1 MEKYRD
7 NDPGKEQTA
16 YDRLSDEALLR
27 QLRAGDAAIMDYVL
41 DKYKPLVRKKTNAM
55 FLIGGDTDDLIQE
68 GMIGLFKAIRDYR
81 EERETSFFHF
91 AELCITRQIYSAIEA
106 SNRKKHAP
114 LNSYVSFYSE
124 VSEEGQP
131 LAEYLESERSDNP
144 EQRMID
150 QENFEL
156 FLKKVRQSLSKME
169 CEVLDDYLSEN
180 AALALEALEVLGRVG
195 YPTTVE
201 QRKKGLKDTKWNGRL
216 TIIHR
221 EPLFIVDGAHNPAA
235 ADMLEDSVRKYF
247 KGRKLF
253 FIMGVFRDKDYPYII
268 RKLCPYAEQIITI
281 ETPDNP
287 RALPAQELAEE
298 VKKCNPHVQAADSIP
313 DAVDKIFA
321 MAGREDVILSFGSL
335 SFIGEITTIVKTQEE
350 KNS

>member
-1 MEKYRD
+1 MNLQEMTLMKDEELVMLAHEGNPEAVDFLME
-7 NDPGKEQTA
+7 
-16 YDRLSDEALLR
+16 
-27 QLRAGDAAIMDYVL
+27 
-41 DKYKPLVRKKTNAM
+41 KYKPLVRKKARAL
-55 FLIGGDTDDLIQE
+55 FLIGGENDDLIQE

-169 CEVLDDYLSEN
+169 CEVLDDYLSGLNYQQIAEKMKKSPKAIDN
-180 AALALEALEVLGRVG
+180 ALQRIKTKIRVF
-195 YPTTVE
+195 
-201 QRKKGLKDTKWNGRL
+201 QNDT
-216 TIIHR
+216 
-221 EPLFIVDGAHNPAA
+221 
-235 ADMLEDSVRKYF
+235 
-247 KGRKLF
+247 
-253 FIMGVFRDKDYPYII
+253 
-268 RKLCPYAEQIITI
+268 
-281 ETPDNP
+281 
-287 RALPAQELAEE
+287 LP
-298 VKKCNPHVQAADSIP
+298 S
-313 DAVDKIFA
+313 
-321 MAGREDVILSFGSL
+321 
-335 SFIGEITTIVKTQEE
+335 
-350 KNS
+350 